1 MRLCIHGAITRKEK
15 KKTALKWKLKMR
27 KFFNVII
34 LSSLALY
41 IDQSLI
47 TGHFSISNIKKED
60 NNKFVVPGNFQL

>member
-1 MRLCIHGAITRKEK
+1 MDETDLIATKEQGVMRLCIHGGITGKEK

-41 IDQSLI
+41 I
-47 TGHFSISNIKKED
+47 N
-60 NNKFVVPGNFQL
+60 

>member
-1 MRLCIHGAITRKEK
+1 MRLCIHGAITGKEK

-41 IDQSLI
+41 ID
-47 TGHFSISNIKKED
+47 
-60 NNKFVVPGNFQL
+60 